1 MDHVSAGEATRD
13 VARTRRRRMR
23 DRARS
28 QQHPVHAPVPERYQT
43 PEWLER
49 SFVLPLT
56 QPEASD
62 VPSQSV
68 PHHDDDP
75 LSRAAPR
82 AIPEDVSTEHLSQGS
97 FVRPPS
103 EHIDFARVVRRSDLC
118 RRTGRVAKASA
129 GLSGLGV
136 IACLLLASAVV
147 LAITIALALT
157 SLGAFALR
165 ERLRRAPVPLNH
177 R

>member
-1 MDHVSAGEATRD
+1 MDQVSAGEATHD
-13 VARTRRRRMR
+13 VARNRRRRMR

-28 QQHPVHAPVPERYQT
+28 QQHPVHAPVPDRYQT

-75 LSRAAPR
+75 LSFVEPS
-82 AIPEDVSTEHLSQGS
+82 AIREDVSTDHLSPGS

-103 EHIDFARVVRRSDLC
+103 DDIDFARVVRRSDLC
-118 RRTGRVAKASA
+118 RTAERVAWATAGMA
-129 GLSGLGV
+129 GLTL
-136 IACLLLASAVV
+136 IAYLLTGSVVV
-147 LAITIALALT
+147 LALDIVFALACIT
-157 SLGAFALR
+157 ALAAR
-165 ERLRRAPVPLNH
+165 TRLAHAPIPRLQ